1 MVANPTDTKEYP
13 APENCEKYNQSLLL
27 YREDILR
34 FLFTMDVPFDNN
46 LAERALRMFKVKN
59 KISGCFRNSMSG
71 EFFCR
76 LRSFIDTCKKQK
88 LPILDSIIYV
98 FKFGSFQFA
107 R

>member
-1 MVANPTDTKEYP
+1 MDNFLSDIQSQSDSFT
-13 APENCEKYNQSLLL
+13 QSLCSIK
-27 YREDILR
+27 RSEN
-34 FLFTMDVPFDNN
+34 VPFDNN

-59 KISGCFRNSMSG
+59 KISGCFRNSQGG

-88 LPILDSIIYV
+88 LPILDSILYV
-98 FKFGSFQFA
+98 LNFGSFQFV